1 MTTELVFESEKI
13 RDFIQALKDN
23 SANKVDMIVPAS
35 SLFIDN
41 NTLAIRNRDLNF
53 KILPWAKRQLAWKL
67 QVPIRFYNRLEKL
80 YPDLLNTI
88 LTTMLRKSQERY
100 LVRTLNGE
108 VRGILSDRFKAYE
121 SYDVF
126 TTVIDH
132 ALKINE
138 NIIFKSAYITDLFI
152 ELELV
157 DKSRQYEI
165 DINGKPDVYYPGIS
179 VINSEVG
186 YRAFEINVLLW
197 RQVCSNGLIVPAF
210 GKKLRKIHIG
220 KKIVDEEY
228 WNEDVIE
235 ENKILLSKIDDLLN
249 SAFDSNNINK
259 VLQKLSEYSTQ
270 PILATIKFFDASQR
284 VLGLTDQE
292 KDLVWQNLE
301 SKTRFGFINAMT
313 RTAQYYTGIEN
324 KKPSERLRLEELAGE
339 LLINDHYW
347 TEIEAEMM
355 KDKTKTIDE
364 YS

>member
-1 MTTELVFESEKI
+1 MMELVFESEKI
-13 RDFIQALKDN
+13 RDFVQNLKDI

-35 SLFIDN
+35 SIIVTND
-41 NTLAIRNRDLNF
+41 TLSIKDKDFSF
-53 KILPWAKRQLAWKL
+53 KLLPWAKRQLAWKL
-67 QVPIRFYNRLEKL
+67 QVPIRFYNRLEKE

-88 LTTMLRKSQERY
+88 LTTILQKNSDQY
-100 LVRTLNGE
+100 LIRALNGE
-108 VRGILSDRFKAYE
+108 VRAILSNRFKAYD
-121 SYDVF
+121 SYDTF
-126 TTVIDH
+126 TAVIDH

-157 DKSRQYEI
+157 DKERKYEI
-165 DINGKPDVYYPGIS
+165 DIDGKPDIYYPGIS

-186 YRAFEINVLLW
+186 YRAFEINVLLY
-197 RQVCSNGLIVPAF
+197 RQVCSNGLIVPTYNR
-210 GKKLRKIHIG
+210 KIRKIHVG
-220 KKIVDEEY
+220 KKIFDEDY
-228 WNEDVIE
+228 WNEVVIE
-235 ENKILLSKIDDLLN
+235 ENRSLLNEINNLLNDAFDDSNVSKI
-249 SAFDSNNINK
+249 
-259 VLQKLSEYSTQ
+259 LQKLTEYSKQ
-270 PILATIKFFDASQR
+270 PIPASIKFFNASQK

-364 YS
+364 YF